1 MSLFANSNESLVRS
15 IDRRVKL
22 VRSLTTGENFEIDRR
37 LSQRIPQDT
46 SSSSSSKKPRTITWS
61 GSSPMRGFDLQ
72 ESVALKSQQLQT
84 RSHLIIKLKPAYGD
98 ANPRKVEHSP
108 DPLSLPFLS
117 FIVCCRSTGQ
127 KNICMS
133 LGMNLN

>member
-22 VRSLTTGENFEIDRR
+22 VRSLTTGENFEVDRR

-46 SSSSSSKKPRTITWS
+46 SSSSSKKPRTITWS

-72 ESVALKSQQLQT
+72 ESVALKPQQLQT
-84 RSHLIIKLKPAYGD
+84 RSHLIIKLKPVYED
-98 ANPRKVEHSP
+98 ANPRKVEHSLYP
-108 DPLSLPFLS
+108 LPFLS